1 MQVIES
7 CNEETKIIPI
17 NFNEKKAACKMQNI
31 YILLAFLLITTAL
44 LIDVSMYYYYMIKYR
59 AMQKHLLPFYFTN
72 NKLK

>member
-17 NFNEKKAACKMQNI
+17 NFNEKKAAYKTQNI

-44 LIDVSMYYYYMIKYR
+44 LIDVSMYYYMIKYR

>member
-7 CNEETKIIPI
+7 CNEETKIILT
-17 NFNEKKAACKMQNI
+17 NFNEKKAACKTQNI

-44 LIDVSMYYYYMIKYR
+44 LIAVSMYYYMIKYR